1 MGKEPHG
8 IVVGNQFWD
17 EEGAIKLHYF
27 SWTWIVVNYVIEM
40 ISVCLVT
47 WKQSSTW
54 RSCDTRSMYTSGWQ
68 LELRRAL
75 INMQ

>member
-17 EEGAIKLHYF
+17 EERAIKLHYF
-27 SWTWIVVNYVIEM
+27 SWTWIVVNCVIEM

-47 WKQSSTW
+47 WKQSST
-54 RSCDTRSMYTSGWQ
+54 
-68 LELRRAL
+68 
-75 INMQ
+75 